1 MADSNVRK
9 QDQNTPQ
16 GEKNI
21 SRNLPSSS
29 GESPQEVTPKEVTP
43 HHAAWSDVTVREIAS
58 EDKELR
64 DEALLDEAVDQTF
77 PASDP
82 VAELPAHAAGQSHL
96 VCEEEEEE
104 LLDEAIE
111 LTFPASDPI
120 AIAAP
125 TKEHWVAQSRHYKP

>member
-1 MADSNVRK
+1 MTDSNVRK
-9 QDQNTPQ
+9 QDQNPPQ
-16 GEKNI
+16 EEKQL

-29 GESPQEVTPKEVTP
+29 GESPQEVTPKEVAP
-43 HHAAWSDVTVREIAS
+43 HHAAWPDVTMREIAS
-58 EDKELR
+58 EDKEKR

-82 VAELPAHAAGQSHL
+82 IAELPARADQSHL
-96 VCEEEEEE
+96 VCEDEEEE

-125 TKEHWVAQSRHYKP
+125 TKAHWVAQSRHYKP